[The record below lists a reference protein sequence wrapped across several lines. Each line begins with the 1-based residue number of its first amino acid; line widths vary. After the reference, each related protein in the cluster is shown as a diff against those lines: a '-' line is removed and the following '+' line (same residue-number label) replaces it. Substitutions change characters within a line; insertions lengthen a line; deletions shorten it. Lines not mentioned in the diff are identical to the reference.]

1 VNTQMQNVKHHLTDP
16 LLMAYSA
23 GSLPEAF
30 NLIVAAHVSMCDEC
44 RARLAS
50 FDSVGGALLNENEA
64 AIIGDDSFAETMRLI
79 NSGAVADQIKPAQPR
94 DAKSV
99 LPAPVRDYVGGDL
112 DRVKWRPIG
121 MGVKQAILPTSKDA
135 SIRLLFIPAGTAVPD
150 HGHRGME
157 LTLVLQGAFV
167 DETDRFGPG
176 DIEIAGQELNHTP
189 IADIGEDCICLA
201 ATDAPLRFNKLI
213 PRIAQPF
220 LRI

>member
-1 VNTQMQNVKHHLTDP
+1 MNNVKHHLTDS

-23 GSLPEAF
+23 GTLPEAF
-30 NLIVAAHVSMCDEC
+30 NLIVAAHISLCDEC
-44 RARLAS
+44 RAQLAS
-50 FDSVGGALLNENEA
+50 FDSVGGALLEESDA
-64 AIIGDDSFAETMRLI
+64 ALMAEDSFAETMRLI
-79 NSGAVADQIKPAQPR
+79 TSGALAPLPKPSRPAGP
-94 DAKSV
+94 AV

-112 DRVKWRPIG
+112 DRVKWQSIG
-121 MGVKQAILPTSKDA
+121 MGVKQSILRTSKDA
-135 SIRLLFIPAGTAVPD
+135 SIRLLYIPAGTAVPD

-176 DIEIAGQELNHTP
+176 DIEIADEELNHTP

-220 LRI
+220 FRI

>member
-1 VNTQMQNVKHHLTDP
+1 MQNVKHHLTDQ

-23 GSLPEAF
+23 GTLPEAF

-50 FDSVGGALLNENEA
+50 FDSVGGALLEGSEA
-64 AIIGDDSFAETMRLI
+64 ASLEAGSFEETMRLI
-79 NSGAVADQIKPAQPR
+79 NSGALATAPR
-94 DAKSV
+94 PMRQSGGKSL
-99 LPAPVRDYVGGDL
+99 LPVPVQDYVGGDI
-112 DRVKWRPIG
+112 DKVKWQPIG
-121 MGVKQAILPTSKDA
+121 MGVKQAILPTSRDA
-135 SIRLLFIPAGTAVPD
+135 SARLLYIPAGTAVPD

-167 DETDRFGPG
+167 DESDRFGPG
-176 DIEIAGQELNHTP
+176 DIEIADEEVNHTP
-189 IADIGEDCICLA
+189 VADIGEDCICLA

-220 LRI
+220 FRI